1 MLGEAKIVFKN
12 RRSLCG
18 AGISEA
24 GAAETDGG
32 KIGSAGCALLLGGF
46 DGLHKGH
53 ETLLAAAKQTGLK
66 VAAIA
71 ITGGK
76 GAPIY
81 TEAERDY
88 IFAENGISAVYPL
101 KFAAIRDMS
110 AAEFACA
117 VRDEI
122 APEVCFCGEDFRF
135 GSGGKANGD
144 DFARLSGVPVRVL
157 PVLKD
162 AATGEKIGAEHI
174 KALLKNGDVIFCD
187 TGTTTQCF
195 CAELVCRIKR
205 EGLNVKL
212 YTNSLANLELLSP
225 YMPVTLIGGE
235 YRPNRK
241 DFCGY
246 LTDQALTGLY
256 FSKSFVGADGCVHG
270 RQFTT
275 TDFDTARMNQIAM
288 RNTDQNI
295 MLVDS
300 SKFSVSAHVAYAPL
314 EMLHTIVTDTGIRPE
329 MLAQLKSSHVRV
341 ICADV
346 SKPSADET

>member
-1 MLGEAKIVFKN
+1 MKLEQQQE
-12 RRSLCG
+12 L
-18 AGISEA
+18 
-24 GAAETDGG
+24 
-32 KIGSAGCALLLGGF
+32 
-46 DGLHKGH
+46 
-53 ETLLAAAKQTGLK
+53 
-66 VAAIA
+66 
-71 ITGGK
+71 
-76 GAPIY
+76 
-81 TEAERDY
+81 
-88 IFAENGISAVYPL
+88 
-101 KFAAIRDMS
+101 M
-110 AAEFACA
+110 
-117 VRDEI
+117 
-122 APEVCFCGEDFRF
+122 
-135 GSGGKANGD
+135 
-144 DFARLSGVPVRVL
+144 ARLSIMQKLSLAEAMEILNVSESTIRRIFAKMEKEGVAIRTHGGIQSASGAMTRYSFEYGT
-157 PVLKD
+157 K
-162 AATGEKIGAEHI
+162 TNIEKKTAIAREAC
-174 KALLKNGDVIFCD
+174 KLLKNGDVIFCD

-300 SKFSVSAHVAYAPL
+300 SKFSVSAHVGDNAAHHCHRHRHPPGDARAAQKLARPGDLRRRIQAVCGRNINVYLPPKGT
-314 EMLHTIVTDTGIRPE
+314 EEKKGIS
-329 MLAQLKSSHVRV
+329 L
-341 ICADV
+341 
-346 SKPSADET
+346 

>member
-1 MLGEAKIVFKN
+1 MKLEQQQE
-12 RRSLCG
+12 L
-18 AGISEA
+18 
-24 GAAETDGG
+24 
-32 KIGSAGCALLLGGF
+32 
-46 DGLHKGH
+46 
-53 ETLLAAAKQTGLK
+53 
-66 VAAIA
+66 
-71 ITGGK
+71 
-76 GAPIY
+76 
-81 TEAERDY
+81 
-88 IFAENGISAVYPL
+88 
-101 KFAAIRDMS
+101 M
-110 AAEFACA
+110 
-117 VRDEI
+117 
-122 APEVCFCGEDFRF
+122 
-135 GSGGKANGD
+135 
-144 DFARLSGVPVRVL
+144 ARLSIMQKLSLAEAMEILNVSESTIRRIFAKMEKEGVAIRTHGGIQSASGAMTRYSFEYGT
-157 PVLKD
+157 K
-162 AATGEKIGAEHI
+162 TNIEKKTAIAREAC
-174 KALLKNGDVIFCD
+174 KLLKNGDVIFCD
-187 TGTTTQCF
+187 T
-195 CAELVCRIKR
+195 RIKR

>member
-1 MLGEAKIVFKN
+1 MTRYSFEYGTKTNIEKK
-12 RRSLCG
+12 
-18 AGISEA
+18 
-24 GAAETDGG
+24 T
-32 KIGSAGCALLLGGF
+32 
-46 DGLHKGH
+46 
-53 ETLLAAAKQTGLK
+53 
-66 VAAIA
+66 AIA
-71 ITGGK
+71 R
-76 GAPIY
+76 
-81 TEAERDY
+81 EAC
-88 IFAENGISAVYPL
+88 
-101 KFAAIRDMS
+101 K
-110 AAEFACA
+110 
-117 VRDEI
+117 
-122 APEVCFCGEDFRF
+122 
-135 GSGGKANGD
+135 
-144 DFARLSGVPVRVL
+144 
-157 PVLKD
+157 
-162 AATGEKIGAEHI
+162 
-174 KALLKNGDVIFCD
+174 LLKNGDVIFCD

-314 EMLHTIVTDTGIRPE
+314 EMLHTIVTDTGIRPGDARAAQK
-329 MLAQLKSSHVRV
+329 LARPGDLRRRIQAVCGPKHKRVSPSERNRREERNLVMKPVIRTPYFEVGTKNYVYGDSSWSTPGRRTRQRRSTTLTCCLSARHWKSAAWRKTRSTCSYWRR
-341 ICADV
+341 IWTRSAPGRGCADILPEGLKAAGAV
-346 SKPSADET
+346 GVMINHCEKPMSLPQMKKTIDRARELDFLVFAWRRYAG

>member
-88 IFAENGISAVYPL
+88 IFAKNGISAVYPL
-101 KFAAIRDMS
+101 EFRAIRDMS

-144 DFARLSGVPVRVL
+144 DFARFSGVPVRVL

-174 KALLKNGDVIFCD
+174 KALLKNGDVSAADKLLCGGLILTGEVKKDRGIGATIGFPTANIFYPEGKTELKKGVYETRAEVGGVTYKGITNFGSRPTFGND
-187 TGTTTQCF
+187 T
-195 CAELVCRIKR
+195 V
-205 EGLNVKL
+205 
-212 YTNSLANLELLSP
+212 
-225 YMPVTLIGGE
+225 VTETHLIGFRGNL
-235 YRPNRK
+235 YGKTLTVRFVR
-241 DFCGY
+241 Y
-246 LTDQALTGLY
+246 LRDVAAFKNVEEL
-256 FSKSFVGADGCVHG
+256 
-270 RQFTT
+270 
-275 TDFDTARMNQIAM
+275 TARLQ
-288 RNTDQNI
+288 
-295 MLVDS
+295 
-300 SKFSVSAHVAYAPL
+300 
-314 EMLHTIVTDTGIRPE
+314 
-329 MLAQLKSSHVRV
+329 
-341 ICADV
+341 ADV
-346 SKPSADET
+346 KRVEEGK

>member
-1 MLGEAKIVFKN
+1 M
-12 RRSLCG
+12 
-18 AGISEA
+18 
-24 GAAETDGG
+24 
-32 KIGSAGCALLLGGF
+32 
-46 DGLHKGH
+46 
-53 ETLLAAAKQTGLK
+53 
-66 VAAIA
+66 
-71 ITGGK
+71 
-76 GAPIY
+76 
-81 TEAERDY
+81 
-88 IFAENGISAVYPL
+88 
-101 KFAAIRDMS
+101 
-110 AAEFACA
+110 
-117 VRDEI
+117 
-122 APEVCFCGEDFRF
+122 
-135 GSGGKANGD
+135 
-144 DFARLSGVPVRVL
+144 
-157 PVLKD
+157 
-162 AATGEKIGAEHI
+162 
-174 KALLKNGDVIFCD
+174 IFCD

-346 SKPSADET
+346 SKLSADET

>member
-1 MLGEAKIVFKN
+1 MKLEQQQE
-12 RRSLCG
+12 L
-18 AGISEA
+18 
-24 GAAETDGG
+24 
-32 KIGSAGCALLLGGF
+32 
-46 DGLHKGH
+46 
-53 ETLLAAAKQTGLK
+53 
-66 VAAIA
+66 
-71 ITGGK
+71 
-76 GAPIY
+76 
-81 TEAERDY
+81 
-88 IFAENGISAVYPL
+88 
-101 KFAAIRDMS
+101 M
-110 AAEFACA
+110 
-117 VRDEI
+117 
-122 APEVCFCGEDFRF
+122 
-135 GSGGKANGD
+135 
-144 DFARLSGVPVRVL
+144 ARLSIMQKLSLAEAMEILNVSESTIRRIFAKMEKEGVAIRTHGGIQSASGAMTRYSFEYGT
-157 PVLKD
+157 K
-162 AATGEKIGAEHI
+162 TNIEKKTAIAREAC
-174 KALLKNGDVIFCD
+174 KLLKNGDVIFCD

-212 YTNSLANLELLSP
+212 YTNSLANLETVQQQVEVSDALSTFVC
-225 YMPVTLIGGE
+225 YLNENALIGGE

>member
-1 MLGEAKIVFKN
+1 MKLEQQQE
-12 RRSLCG
+12 L
-18 AGISEA
+18 
-24 GAAETDGG
+24 
-32 KIGSAGCALLLGGF
+32 
-46 DGLHKGH
+46 
-53 ETLLAAAKQTGLK
+53 
-66 VAAIA
+66 
-71 ITGGK
+71 
-76 GAPIY
+76 
-81 TEAERDY
+81 
-88 IFAENGISAVYPL
+88 
-101 KFAAIRDMS
+101 M
-110 AAEFACA
+110 
-117 VRDEI
+117 
-122 APEVCFCGEDFRF
+122 
-135 GSGGKANGD
+135 
-144 DFARLSGVPVRVL
+144 ARLSIMQKLSLAEAMEILNVSESTIRRIFAKMEKEGVAIRTHGGIQSASGAMTRYSFEYGT
-157 PVLKD
+157 K
-162 AATGEKIGAEHI
+162 TNIEKKTAIAREAC
-174 KALLKNGDVIFCD
+174 KLLKNGDVIFCD

-314 EMLHTIVTDTGIRPE
+314 EMLHTIVTDTRIRPE